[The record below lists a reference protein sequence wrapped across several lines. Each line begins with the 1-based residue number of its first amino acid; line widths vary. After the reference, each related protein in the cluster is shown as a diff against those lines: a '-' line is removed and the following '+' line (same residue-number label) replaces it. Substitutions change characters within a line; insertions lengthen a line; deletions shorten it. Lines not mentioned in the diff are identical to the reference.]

1 MRDGRVIIVSDYVGG
16 EGAATG
22 GAGHAVLASYR
33 ALRSAGVDV
42 RVIAG
47 FGPVPGG
54 NMGDEPGRFV
64 SLGGTDLR
72 EGGGT
77 GTLRAIYNS
86 AARTALAAALADE
99 DRARTVIILHQW
111 TRYLSPAAMRAFAGF
126 RLMIY
131 MHDYFWACPN
141 GAYYDFQEQR
151 PCTRRPMGS
160 ECLSANC
167 DRQGRVHKLGRVARQ
182 AALLAAKP
190 GALGDRLCLH
200 LSEQAKATIAPLLP
214 AEQHAVIHNSEG
226 IPAEAPAP
234 AQGASYDVGYFGRL
248 EPEKGVAALIETVD
262 HSGLTG
268 LLVGQGA
275 LKGIASKRQA
285 ITHRAWQP
293 REAMAAA
300 MRSCRVVV
308 LPSLWRETW
317 GLIIPEAMAA
327 GVPVL
332 VSVRAGSAEL
342 VERFGGGA
350 TFDPGIP
357 GDLEAKLGDLLRTDA
372 RDLEVRDWAG
382 FREFLSARTH
392 AGRIAALAAQTW
404 GIDLCPTAGVSA
416 APRPAGSAFQLA

>member
-1 MRDGRVIIVSDYVGG
+1 MREGRVIIVSDYVGG

-33 ALRSAGVDV
+33 ALRSAGIDV

-47 FGPVPGG
+47 FGPVPA
-54 NMGDEPGRFV
+54 GDEPGRFV

-77 GTLRAIYNS
+77 ATLRAIYNS
-86 AARTALAAALADE
+86 AARTALTAALADE
-99 DRARTVIILHQW
+99 DPARTVIILHQW

-141 GAYYDFQEQR
+141 GAYYDFREAE
-151 PCTRRPMGS
+151 PCTRRPMGTD
-160 ECLSANC
+160 CLSANC

-182 AALLAAKP
+182 AALLATKP
-190 GALGDRLCLH
+190 GEPGDRLCLH

-214 AEQHAVIHNSEG
+214 AERHAVIYNPDG

-234 AQGASYDVGYFGRL
+234 AHGASYDVGYFGRL
-248 EPEKGVAALIETVD
+248 EPEKGVGALIEAV
-262 HSGLTG
+262 GRGGFTG

-275 LKGIASKRQA
+275 LEGAAMGQPA

-293 REAMAAA
+293 RDAMAAA

-332 VSVRAGSAEL
+332 VSSRAGSAEL

-350 TFDPGIP
+350 IFDPAIP
-357 GDLEAKLGDLLRTDA
+357 GDLEAKLGELLRA
-372 RDLEVRDWAG
+372 GHMAVSDWSG
-382 FREFLSARTH
+382 FRAFLSARTH
-392 AGRIAALAAQTW
+392 AGRISALAAQTW

-416 APRPAGSAFQLA
+416 APRPAASASRPV